1 MRIRLL
7 LAAALLALS
16 GCVED
21 YDVAEVAPGEHLD
34 QEHHH
39 EEGDYCEECHDDHD
53 HAHADEEEVLHSGDA
68 TPSGHSHGAGVRNH
82 GTQWFFNQPWAA
94 RFIWGKLAR
103 DGAIFLLL
111 AGIIF
116 FLSGRRRRR

>member
-7 LAAALLALS
+7 FAAALLALS

-21 YDVAEVAPGEHLD
+21 YDVAEVAPEEHLD
-34 QEHHH
+34 EEHHH
-39 EEGDYCEECHDDHD
+39 EEGDYCEECHDDHAHD
-53 HAHADEEEVLHSGDA
+53 HADEEGVHHSGDA
-68 TPSGHSHGAGVRNH
+68 TPSGHSHGSGVRNH

-103 DGAIFLLL
+103 DGAMFLLL